1 LKRAKNKL
9 NDCNAMYGENFRS
22 TIVSPF
28 KFKMF
33 LLRNLP
39 MGILA
44 GLKII
49 SLDGQ
54 VCKVSVP
61 FNYLTKNPFRS
72 TYFACLSMAAEL
84 SQGAIAMSYCFRRNP
99 SVSLLPVKMEA
110 DFLKKATG
118 KVVFECMDGEKFMK
132 AVEES
137 IETGESRQVFSKSIG
152 RDEKGEQIATF
163 HFTWSF
169 KVKKK

>member
-1 LKRAKNKL
+1 MDGR
-9 NDCNAMYGENFRS
+9 EFRS
-22 TIVSPF
+22 RIANPF
-28 KFKMF
+28 NFKLF
-33 LLRNLP
+33 LLVNLP
-39 MGILA
+39 MGFIA

-49 SLDGQ
+49 SLDDQ
-54 VCKVSVP
+54 KCRVSVP

-84 SQGAIAMSYCFRRNP
+84 SQGAMAMSYCYKRNP

-110 DFLKKATG
+110 EFIKKAVG
-118 KVVFECMDGEKFMK
+118 KVVFECADGFKFRE

-137 IETGESRQVFSKSIG
+137 ILTGESRQVVSQSIG
-152 RDEKGEQIATF
+152 RNLGGEDVALF

-169 KVKKK
+169 KVKRKNHS